1 MRSDRRFSQA
11 ISEGD
16 GISLI
21 ADVGDLA
28 TARSAAGQGAEAI
41 TVRGEVGDLREVTE
55 LPVLWRAV
63 GSPSEAAL
71 AGADAWLVTVANAGE
86 DTEWLVRQH
95 AEAIELGLDCVVEV
109 RTEEQLELAL
119 ELLDPEIFLL
129 TAGDDH
135 DGHFP
140 RRQRSAAGEHIRGAG
155 PHDLGRLDRPGV
167 DRLCP
172 FEQRLHEAGDEIEVD
187 LADVLGEARPLRVV
201 QLVPEA
207 QQVLLPVARQAQEEL
222 PHVRRAQVNRYGG
235 RCTPRSVTIALTYSA
250 GVTSKAGL

>member
-41 TVRGEVGDLREVTE
+41 TVRGEVGDLREATE
-55 LPVLWRAV
+55 LPVLWRAA
-63 GSPSEAAL
+63 GSPSVAAL

-119 ELLDPEIFLL
+119 ELLPDVPAGKLAVADVPVSSREQVEELERAGVDAVIVGARHVADL
-129 TAGDDH
+129 AGD
-135 DGHFP
+135 
-140 RRQRSAAGEHIRGAG
+140 
-155 PHDLGRLDRPGV
+155 
-167 DRLCP
+167 
-172 FEQRLHEAGDEIEVD
+172 
-187 LADVLGEARPLRVV
+187 
-201 QLVPEA
+201 VPP
-207 QQVLLPVARQAQEEL
+207 PV
-222 PHVRRAQVNRYGG
+222 
-235 RCTPRSVTIALTYSA
+235 
-250 GVTSKAGL
+250 